1 MMTALSDRGSSV
13 PPVGEAMTAY
23 VGYGMSVLPIAPGT
37 KRPFALLLPKG
48 QWREYQRRLPNS
60 GEIQNW
66 INQYKPGMGVAI
78 ICGAVSDNLYCLDVD
93 SVGFATYLEGLLSP
107 NDYMGMWAIRTGSGK
122 LHLYVRSQTTVFTTN
137 IVGGGQKLA
146 DIHCDGQGN
155 AGPSYMV
162 APPSVHPSG
171 EAYRTLCGSPEF
183 VSRVEDALGLFN
195 RLKD

>member
-1 MMTALSDRGSSV
+1 MTGRSGRGRSGRRG
-13 PPVGEAMTAY
+13 GEAMK
-23 VGYGMSVLPIAPGT
+23 GYFGSGVSVLAIAPGT

-66 INQYKPGMGVAI
+66 TNQYKPGMGVAI

-146 DIHCDGQGN
+146 DIRGDGQGN
-155 AGPSYMV
+155 AGPSYMD
-162 APPSVHPSG
+162 AP
-171 EAYRTLCGSPEF
+171 
-183 VSRVEDALGLFN
+183 
-195 RLKD
+195 